1 MEIPI
6 DVLIIEEVKKK
17 EKAAS
22 PVQIPLY
29 APQPPCYL
37 EERHKE
43 EEEKEKIPSV
53 IIIQM

>member
-17 EKAAS
+17 EKAAE

-37 EERHKE
+37 EERYREKE
-43 EEEKEKIPSV
+43 EEEKTPSV